1 MENKDKNKDKNKNKN
16 ENKNIVIIGSSKFLD
31 KIEKLKDYLIN
42 KGYNVIEYPK
52 KINHLD
58 EKVYIN
64 RYKSFF
70 SALDSADEIFV
81 ANFDKNEIKGYVGA
95 ESFAELSFIVAN
107 NVLKNENRKIYL
119 LNKPS
124 EEVSSYFE
132 LNSFIKLGI
141 IKIWDEEITL

>member
-1 MENKDKNKDKNKNKN
+1 MENKDNNKNK
-16 ENKNIVIIGSSKFLD
+16 NKNIVIIGSSKFLD
-31 KIEKLKDYLIN
+31 KIEKLKDYLIQ

-52 KINHLD
+52 QINHLD
-58 EKVYIN
+58 ENVYIN

-70 SALDSADEIFV
+70 KALDSTDEIFV

-107 NVLKNENRKIYL
+107 NVLKDENRKIYL
-119 LNKPS
+119 LNEPS
-124 EEVSSYFE
+124 KEVSSYFE

-141 IKIWDEEITL
+141 VKVWDEEVNL

>member
-1 MENKDKNKDKNKNKN
+1 MENKIKDKD

-81 ANFDKNEIKGYVGA
+81 ANFDKNEIRGYVGA

>member
-1 MENKDKNKDKNKNKN
+1 MENKNKNKN
-16 ENKNIVIIGSSKFLD
+16 LVIIGSSKFLD
-31 KIEKLKDYLIN
+31 KIEKLKDYLIQ

-52 KINHLD
+52 QINHLD
-58 EKVYIN
+58 ENVYIE

-70 SALDSADEIFV
+70 SALDSTDEIFV

-119 LNKPS
+119 LNEPS
-124 EEVSSYFE
+124 ENVSSYFE

-141 IKIWDEEITL
+141 VRIWDEEVNL

>member
-1 MENKDKNKDKNKNKN
+1 MPEI
-16 ENKNIVIIGSSKFLD
+16 ERQLQEIV
-31 KIEKLKDYLIN
+31 
-42 KGYNVIEYPK
+42 K
-52 KINHLD
+52 K
-58 EKVYIN
+58 
-64 RYKSFF
+64 
-70 SALDSADEIFV
+70 
-81 ANFDKNEIKGYVGA
+81 
-95 ESFAELSFIVAN
+95 N

>member
-1 MENKDKNKDKNKNKN
+1 MENKDKNKNK
-16 ENKNIVIIGSSKFLD
+16 NKNIVIIGSSKFLD
-31 KIEKLKDYLIN
+31 KIEKLKDYLIK

-52 KINHLD
+52 QINQLD
-58 EKVYIN
+58 ENVYIN

-70 SALDSADEIFV
+70 KALDSTDEIFV

-119 LNKPS
+119 LNEPS
-124 EEVSSYFE
+124 KEVSSYFE
-132 LNSFIKLGI
+132 LNNFIKLGI
-141 IKIWDEEITL
+141 VKIWDEEVNL

>member
-1 MENKDKNKDKNKNKN
+1 MENKYKNKNKKKN
-16 ENKNIVIIGSSKFLD
+16 MNKNIVIIGSSKFLD
-31 KIEKLKDYLIN
+31 KIEKLKDYLVQ

-52 KINHLD
+52 QINHLD
-58 EKVYIN
+58 ENVYIN

-70 SALDSADEIFV
+70 KALDSADEIFV

-119 LNKPS
+119 LNEPS
-124 EEVSSYFE
+124 KDVSSYFE

-141 IKIWDEEITL
+141 VKIWDEEVNL

>member
-1 MENKDKNKDKNKNKN
+1 MENKDKNK
-16 ENKNIVIIGSSKFLD
+16 NKNIVIIGSSKFLD
-31 KIEKLKDYLIN
+31 KIEKLKDYLVQ

-52 KINHLD
+52 QINHLD
-58 EKVYIN
+58 ENVYIN

-70 SALDSADEIFV
+70 KALDSSDEIFV

-119 LNKPS
+119 LNEPS
-124 EEVSSYFE
+124 KDVSSYFE
-132 LNSFIKLGI
+132 LNSFIRLGI
-141 IKIWDEEITL
+141 VKIWDEEVNL

>member
-1 MENKDKNKDKNKNKN
+1 MENKIKDKD

>member
-1 MENKDKNKDKNKNKN
+1 MENKDKNK
-16 ENKNIVIIGSSKFLD
+16 NKNIVIIGSSKFLD
-31 KIEKLKDYLIN
+31 KIEKLKDYLFQ

-52 KINHLD
+52 QINHLD
-58 EKVYIN
+58 ENVYIN

-70 SALDSADEIFV
+70 KALDSADEIFV

-119 LNKPS
+119 LNEPS
-124 EEVSSYFE
+124 KEVSSYFE

-141 IKIWDEEITL
+141 VKIWDEEVNL

>member
-1 MENKDKNKDKNKNKN
+1 MENKDKNKNKN
-16 ENKNIVIIGSSKFLD
+16 KNKNIVIIGSSKFLD
-31 KIEKLKDYLIN
+31 KIEKLKDYLIQ
-42 KGYNVIEYPK
+42 KSYNVIEYPK
-52 KINHLD
+52 QINHLD
-58 EKVYIN
+58 ENVYIN

-70 SALDSADEIFV
+70 KALDSADEIFV

-119 LNKPS
+119 LNEPS
-124 EEVSSYFE
+124 KEVSSYFE

-141 IKIWDEEITL
+141 VKIWDEEVNL